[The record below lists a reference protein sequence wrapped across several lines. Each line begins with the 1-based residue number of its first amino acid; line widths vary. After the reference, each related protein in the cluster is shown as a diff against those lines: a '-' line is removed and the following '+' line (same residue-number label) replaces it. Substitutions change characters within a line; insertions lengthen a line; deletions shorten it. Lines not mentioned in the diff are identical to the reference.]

1 MKNNGDP
8 KISIIL
14 PTFNRANYIS
24 ETIGSIR
31 GQTYSNWELIII
43 DDGSEDNT
51 EYLVKQ
57 VNDERISFFKAGRIG
72 IGGTIKNIGLR
83 IADGELIAFIDSD
96 DLWDKNKLEKQVDA
110 LSRYPEAGFCLTGGY
125 NFRQVGKPVEFF
137 YPESTGERY
146 GKVFLPIFDSKVA
159 VFTQALMFRKPC
171 LEQSGYFRES
181 NDFSDIEFVLNMAWY
196 FNAVVL
202 HEPLVHRRLHDEN
215 YINTTWERSYQQGI
229 ETISRFRKERKLP
242 VSKARSAL
250 FRLLIDFGETS
261 LENGKKSQAIS
272 CFLRAWTNKPI
283 SIVSIKKTGKVF
295 LKMFKSG

>member
-1 MKNNGDP
+1 
-8 KISIIL
+8 
-14 PTFNRANYIS
+14 
-24 ETIGSIR
+24 
-31 GQTYSNWELIII
+31 
-43 DDGSEDNT
+43 
-51 EYLVKQ
+51 
-57 VNDERISFFKAGRIG
+57 
-72 IGGTIKNIGLR
+72 
-83 IADGELIAFIDSD
+83 
-96 DLWDKNKLEKQVDA
+96 
-110 LSRYPEAGFCLTGGY
+110 
-125 NFRQVGKPVEFF
+125 
-137 YPESTGERY
+137 
-146 GKVFLPIFDSKVA
+146 
-159 VFTQALMFRKPC
+159 MFRKPC

-181 NDFSDIEFVLNMAWY
+181 NDFSDMEFVLNMAWY

-261 LENGKKSQAIS
+261 LEHGKKSQAIS